1 MPNPCLVCAHPAHA
15 LIDWKLLD
23 QQAITDIARH
33 FRIDP
38 ADIEAHQAHHLEQA
52 LSQLAD
58 ADEPDVQQAL
68 ERAQSWLNQE
78 LYAGAQSYV
87 RAMSGWHRINDA
99 TDWLQIY
106 DEAQQARQSGQFLLS
121 QLGARRYVEPETM
134 AVLTQMRRDLLAAYQ
149 VCGPAAAMLVDVAIC
164 TYYNSLQ
171 FQRWQGDLALQL
183 ERQTF
188 GQEGMEVSLS
198 DKHGTRIEGFKAED
212 TLRRMRV
219 QLTALFAQTHRQ
231 LTHTLQALERLR
243 RSVPPGRVQDE
254 LSVPAEP
261 QQVKIT
267 TYLRSQ
273 TPCLTQPRLSSQGA
287 SSSRANRMPEAAP
300 LAHVAQ
306 PA

>member
-121 QLGARRYVEPETM
+121 QLGAGRYLEPDMM
-134 AVLTQMRRDLLAAYQ
+134 AVLTQLRLDLLAEYQ
-149 VCGPAAAMLVDVAIC
+149 AGGPAAALLVDVAIC
-164 TYYNSLQ
+164 AYYNSLQ

-183 ERQTF
+183 ERETF
-188 GQEGMEVSLS
+188 GQEGMAVTLS
-198 DKHGTRIEGFKAED
+198 EKYGTGIQGFKAEE
-212 TLRRMRV
+212 TLRRMRA
-219 QLTALFAQTHRQ
+219 QFTSLFAQTHRQ
-231 LTHTLQALERLR
+231 LMHTLQALERLK
-243 RSVPPGRVQDE
+243 RSVLPGRIQDE
-254 LSVPAEP
+254 RPVQVEP
-261 QQVKIT
+261 QPVKIT
-267 TYLRSQ
+267 TYVRPQ
-273 TPCLTQPRLSSQGA
+273 TPRLTQTRLSSQGA
-287 SSSRANRMPEAAP
+287 SSSRANRMPEAAQLTP
-300 LAHVAQ
+300 VVQ